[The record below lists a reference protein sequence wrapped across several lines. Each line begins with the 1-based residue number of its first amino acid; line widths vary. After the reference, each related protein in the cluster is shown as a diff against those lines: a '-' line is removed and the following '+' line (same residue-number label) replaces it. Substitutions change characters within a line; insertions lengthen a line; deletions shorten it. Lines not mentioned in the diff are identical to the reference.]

1 MLKEKITRTMG
12 TIKLGAK
19 RNAPELLLAGGI
31 VAGAGAMY
39 AMNKAGQKALT
50 VKANHLID
58 EAEIQRA
65 VNELDLGE
73 EEVKK
78 MVVKSYSH
86 YALELAKTYA
96 VPAGLYIASVSMI
109 FASYKVQKNR
119 NIGLSVA
126 LGACTKAYNELNARL
141 KNGAAA
147 GLTAKEVLDGIQARE
162 VVDEE
167 TGEIK
172 IEKYQVEG
180 LKDPGTVRFDRYSTS
195 WNCDKHI
202 NRSLLYSE
210 ENWANS
216 MLRLQGYLFLNDV
229 YSRLG
234 LPNTKEGQ
242 VLGWVWNADESIY
255 VDFGVV
261 DCLSYDDVRYDENAF
276 DLTIN
281 VQGDILTNFG
291 N

>member
-1 MLKEKITRTMG
+1 MG

-39 AMNKAGQKALT
+39 AMNKAGQKALA

-96 VPAGLYIASVSMI
+96 VPAGLYIASVGMI

-202 NRSLLYSE
+202 NRSLIYSE

-242 VLGWVWNADESIY
+242 VLGWVWNDDESVY

>member
-1 MLKEKITRTMG
+1 MG

-58 EAEIQRA
+58 EAEIQKA

-78 MVVKSYSH
+78 MVIKSYSH
-86 YALELAKTYA
+86 YALELAKVYA
-96 VPAGLYIASVSMI
+96 IPTGLYIASVGMI

>member
-1 MLKEKITRTMG
+1 MLKEKITKTMG

-39 AMNKAGQKALT
+39 AMNKAGQKALA

-96 VPAGLYIASVSMI
+96 VPAGLYIASVGMI

-202 NRSLLYSE
+202 NRSLIYSE

-242 VLGWVWNADESIY
+242 VLGWVWNDDESVY